1 MYRLTER
8 LTNHSSGWLIA
19 AAEPDRSPFASLREI
34 AAVEQELLFPF
45 APLRENKEFETDA
58 LRALLNCRIMPHGGV
73 SWRQKV
79 NSLFPLNL

>member
-58 LRALLNCRIMPHGGV
+58 LWALLNCRIMPCKKIYLL
-73 SWRQKV
+73 S
-79 NSLFPLNL
+79 